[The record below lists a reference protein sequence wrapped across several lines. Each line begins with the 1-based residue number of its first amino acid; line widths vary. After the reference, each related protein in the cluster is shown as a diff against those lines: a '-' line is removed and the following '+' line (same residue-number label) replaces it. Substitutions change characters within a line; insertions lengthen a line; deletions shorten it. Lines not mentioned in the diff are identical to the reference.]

1 MDKRQPHA
9 RQRREVHYSGHVQG
23 VGFRYTVERLA
34 TAHAVAGFVRNLADG
49 RVQMVVD
56 GDPAALDALMAAIAD
71 RMSGH
76 IRDAAVDVRPSG
88 GELVG
93 FEIRTTA

>member
-1 MDKRQPHA
+1 
-9 RQRREVHYSGHVQG
+9 
-23 VGFRYTVERLA
+23 
-34 TAHAVAGFVRNLADG
+34 
-49 RVQMVVD
+49 MVVD